1 MCLKLMGCVICIY
14 IYFYIIG
21 NIFISL
27 WLVIIEVLF
36 GILELLL
43 GKFLGI
49 ICIFIYEEM
58 LIFYVFW
65 IMCFFV
71 CIKKNVCMKFR
82 FVLLIFDFFVIIC
95 LNFLVVYGDYFK
107 KKKGVLRYM

>member
-1 MCLKLMGCVICIY
+1 MGCVICIY

-21 NIFISL
+21 NIFISI
-27 WLVIIEVLF
+27 VIIEVLF

-58 LIFYVFW
+58 LIFYVFR

-71 CIKKNVCMKFR
+71 CIK
-82 FVLLIFDFFVIIC
+82 IFLYEI
-95 LNFLVVYGDYFK
+95 
-107 KKKGVLRYM
+107 